1 MVRDAAV
8 TTAGYQ
14 GTTAPDQWFGGPTLS
29 TSAGNMVLRDAA
41 GLVVDSLN
49 YGGIVDPWAAE
60 GYQAASGAAASGN
73 FVAIPNTGRGGR
85 GGPAPG
91 TSNRSAGRF
100 PDGTDTADNHNDFL
114 LQTVI
119 TLAAD
124 SAAGAN
130 NIKVASVANF
140 AAGKT
145 VIIDSGANRE
155 TAVIATVGTPGGT
168 TVGTA
173 TDVGATVIPVAN
185 TAGFSAGQTISIDS
199 ETNLETAVVAS
210 VSGRGSRGGGRG
222 GPGGGSITIAAAL
235 TMAHAGGA
243 QVSGTGIILT
253 TALTKAHASGTQI
266 ADYVPTPGAANLY
279 SRRTR

>member
-1 MVRDAAV
+1 M
-8 TTAGYQ
+8 
-14 GTTAPDQWFGGPTLS
+14 
-29 TSAGNMVLRDAA
+29 
-41 GLVVDSLN
+41 
-49 YGGIVDPWAAE
+49 
-60 GYQAASGAAASGN
+60 
-73 FVAIPNTGRGGR
+73 
-85 GGPAPG
+85 
-91 TSNRSAGRF
+91 
-100 PDGTDTADNHNDFL
+100 
-114 LQTVI
+114 
-119 TLAAD
+119 
-124 SAAGAN
+124 
-130 NIKVASVANF
+130 
-140 AAGKT
+140 
-145 VIIDSGANRE
+145 
-155 TAVIATVGTPGGT
+155 
-168 TVGTA
+168 GTA